1 MFLTTGSFLFDISLV
16 QHYSDAPPSV
26 KCTMVSIEQS
36 SLMSPL
42 IGIKTGAA
50 KFCFNP
56 NFMRYDRTFA
66 ILKFYGTQFVH
77 RMAKRASEHGPDQ
90 HGCLVTK
97 ALGLVDFESAVSLCL
112 SSD

>member
-1 MFLTTGSFLFDISLV
+1 
-16 QHYSDAPPSV
+16 
-26 KCTMVSIEQS
+26 MVSIEQS

-50 KFCFNP
+50 KFRFNP

-77 RMAKRASEHGPDQ
+77 RMASVLRNMVQTSMGVWLP
-90 HGCLVTK
+90 